1 MATEHTSDPE
11 DAAGGS
17 RAIVPVAP
25 ALADR
30 GPVRQRLR
38 NDPSFITQLI
48 ATACNVPQTRARS
61 RAEPLDATLAY
72 GVAAEGGAQAT
83 CRTRRIV

>member
-1 MATEHTSDPE
+1 MTTEHTSAQDDE
-11 DAAGGS
+11 AGGGRS
-17 RAIVPVAP
+17 IVPVAP
-25 ALADR
+25 PLAGR
-30 GPVRQRLR
+30 MPLGRRLH

-61 RAEPLDATLAY
+61 RAEPLDASVAY
-72 GVAAEGGAQAT
+72 GVAAEGGPQAA